1 MPDPLHPA
9 APVVPA
15 APAEPVRNP
24 SPSFGEL
31 LALLDG
37 PSPPI
42 LKAPLSPD
50 FYAGQLGMP
59 VRSARLVD
67 DGAKLEFNPFEPL
80 SLIQMVGANGARASF
95 PLLAD
100 PSEPAPEPSRLP
112 RAQGLDRF
120 FLGGRS
126 HPSAAEPLPIDLAEP
141 DAPAPVGDRVPCHLF
156 WAPPADPLPPVL
168 RRDRA
173 PAGSLL
179 DALGPWLEADLDAA
193 PPAAVGVTDP
203 ARVLLEVPDGRG
215 LLPFDPARLSAW
227 LTDAPPPPRRSWL
240 RQVWDDHHEWITV
253 GLILALAAAA
263 LLHAHAAKAAVVVVP
278 RVVIVPRVVVPP
290 RPAPARPAPAP
301 ARQPEAAPRAPV
313 IVPVIP
319 AAPACSKERRDRRE
333 C

>member
-24 SPSFGEL
+24 GPSFSDL
-31 LALLDG
+31 LAALDAPRMAPRSLVAG
-37 PSPPI
+37 P
-42 LKAPLSPD
+42 
-50 FYAGQLGMP
+50 LGMP
-59 VRSARLVD
+59 VRCARLVD
-67 DGAKLEFNPFEPL
+67 DGAVLEVDPFQPL

-100 PSEPAPEPSRLP
+100 PPEPAPEPS

-120 FLGGRS
+120 FLGGRV
-126 HPSAAEPLPIDLAEP
+126 HPSTAGPLPIDLAEP

-156 WAPPADPLPPVL
+156 WAPPAEPLPPVL

-173 PAGSLL
+173 PAVHR
-179 DALGPWLEADLDAA
+179 
-193 PPAAVGVTDP
+193 VGVTDP
-203 ARVLLEVPDGRG
+203 ARVLLEVPDGLG
-215 LLPFDPARLSAW
+215 LQPFDPARLAAW
-227 LTDAPPPPRRSWL
+227 KAKREAPPRRSWL
-240 RQVWDDHHEWITV
+240 RRLWDDHHEWITV
-253 GLILALAAAA
+253 GAILVLAAAA
-263 LLHAHAAKAAVVVVP
+263 ALWSHTARAAVVVVP

-319 AAPACSKERRDRRE
+319 AAPACSQERRARRE

>member
-50 FYAGQLGMP
+50 FYAGPLGVP
-59 VRSARLVD
+59 AVEL
-67 DGAKLEFNPFEPL
+67 
-80 SLIQMVGANGARASF
+80 VGANGWTAQF
-95 PLLAD
+95 PLLVD
-100 PSEPAPEPSRLP
+100 V
-112 RAQGLDRF
+112 
-120 FLGGRS
+120 
-126 HPSAAEPLPIDLAEP
+126 AEP

-173 PAGSLL
+173 PVVHR
-179 DALGPWLEADLDAA
+179 
-193 PPAAVGVTDP
+193 VGVTDP
-203 ARVLLEVPDGRG
+203 ARVLLEVPDGLG
-215 LLPFDPARLSAW
+215 LQPFDPARLAAW
-227 LTDAPPPPRRSWL
+227 QAPPPPPPRRSWL
-240 RQVWDDHHEWITV
+240 RRLWDDHHEWITV
-253 GLILALAAAA
+253 GAILVVAAAA

-313 IVPVIP
+313 VVPVIP
-319 AAPACSKERRDRRE
+319 AAPACSQERRARRE

>member
-50 FYAGQLGMP
+50 FYAGPLGMP

-67 DGAKLEFNPFEPL
+67 DGAALEFDPFEPL

-100 PSEPAPEPSRLP
+100 
-112 RAQGLDRF
+112 
-120 FLGGRS
+120 
-126 HPSAAEPLPIDLAEP
+126 LAEP

-156 WAPPADPLPPVL
+156 WAPPAEPLPPVL

-203 ARVLLEVPDGRG
+203 ARVLLEVPDGLG
-215 LLPFDPARLSAW
+215 LQPFDPARLSAW
-227 LTDAPPPPRRSWL
+227 QAPPPPPPRRSWL
-240 RQVWDDHHEWITV
+240 RQVWDDHHEWIAV

-319 AAPACSKERRDRRE
+319 AAPACSQERRDRRE

>member
-31 LALLDG
+31 LALLDR

-50 FYAGQLGMP
+50 FYAGPLGVP
-59 VRSARLVD
+59 AVEL
-67 DGAKLEFNPFEPL
+67 
-80 SLIQMVGANGARASF
+80 VGANGWTAQF
-95 PLLAD
+95 PLLVD
-100 PSEPAPEPSRLP
+100 V
-112 RAQGLDRF
+112 
-120 FLGGRS
+120 
-126 HPSAAEPLPIDLAEP
+126 AEP

-156 WAPPADPLPPVL
+156 WAPPAEPLPPVL
-168 RRDRA
+168 RADRA

-203 ARVLLEVPDGRG
+203 ARVLLEVPDGLG
-215 LLPFDPARLSAW
+215 LQPFDPARLAAW
-227 LTDAPPPPRRSWL
+227 QAPPPPPPRRSWL
-240 RQVWDDHHEWITV
+240 RQVWDDHHEWIAV

-319 AAPACSKERRDRRE
+319 AAPACSQERRDRRE

>member
-24 SPSFGEL
+24 GPSFSDL
-31 LALLDG
+31 MRALDEVPLRR
-37 PSPPI
+37 SPRDIEFDLETRGIHGDAPKVFSG
-42 LKAPLSPD
+42 LFPQPPLSPD
-50 FYAGQLGMP
+50 FYAGPLGMP

-67 DGAKLEFNPFEPL
+67 DGAVLEVDPFQPL

-95 PLLAD
+95 PLMV
-100 PSEPAPEPSRLP
+100 
-112 RAQGLDRF
+112 
-120 FLGGRS
+120 
-126 HPSAAEPLPIDLAEP
+126 DLAEP

-156 WAPPADPLPPVL
+156 WALPAEPLPPVL

-193 PPAAVGVTDP
+193 PPATVGVTDP

-215 LLPFDPARLSAW
+215 LLLFDPARLSAW
-227 LTDAPPPPRRSWL
+227 LTDAPAPSRRSWL
-240 RQVWDDHHEWITV
+240 RRLWDDHHEWITV
-253 GLILALAAAA
+253 GAILVVAAAAA
-263 LLHAHAAKAAVVVVP
+263 LHAHSARAAVVVVP

-301 ARQPEAAPRAPV
+301 ARQPEAVPRAPV

-319 AAPACSKERRDRRE
+319 AAPACSTERRARRE